1 MFTSRRLLA
10 MLAIAALAIPVFPTG
25 IAGAD
30 DEAPM
35 KATVR
40 IKGVEIFRVG
50 FVQNTWHFP
59 EDATEIRQ
67 GGTITWIN
75 TTVEPHT
82 ISLIAKADE
91 PTNINGND
99 VLGAIANA
107 HFPTGAAPIPNL
119 DQGTASEDADPVAD
133 FDTVSHS
140 NPVGTP
146 PTVGDS
152 LLVDDANGTNG
163 FSNTNRAQVLA
174 APGLYYYVCAF
185 HPWMQGTIRVVA

>member
-1 MFTSRRLLA
+1 MFASRRWMA
-10 MLAIAALAIPVFPTG
+10 FMAIAALAVPVYPSGT
-25 IAGAD
+25 AGAD
-30 DEAPM
+30 DQAPM

-40 IKGVEIFRVG
+40 IRGVETFRIG

-59 EDATEIRQ
+59 EEATTVRQ
-67 GGTITWIN
+67 GGTITWVN

-99 VLGAIANA
+99 VLGAIINA
-107 HFPTGAAPIPNL
+107 HFPAGAPITAL
-119 DQGTASEDADPVAD
+119 DQGAASEDADAVAD
-133 FDTVSHS
+133 FDSVSHS
-140 NPVGTP
+140 NTGGS

-152 LLVDDANGTNG
+152 LLVDNATSSNG
-163 FSNTNRAQVLA
+163 FPNMNQAQVLA